1 MQFKL
6 NFYNNRYLI
15 MFKNRAEAGKLLA
28 KQLLKYK
35 NDKPVV
41 IGLARGGIPVAFEI
55 AYELCAC
62 LDVALVKKLGAPA
75 QEELAIGA
83 IVDGKNPKIF
93 LNNEI
98 IRHLNITKDYID
110 KIIKIKLLEI
120 RKREKTYRSGRDRI
134 DIAGK
139 IAIVVDDGIATG
151 ASIKTVIKSL
161 KSENPKKIIVAV
173 PVAPI
178 ETIAEL
184 KREVDE
190 VIVLSVPENFYAV
203 GAFYNDF
210 SQTSDEEVISFLD
223 KANDNLCS
231 IKS

>member
-1 MQFKL
+1 
-6 NFYNNRYLI
+6 

-28 KQLLKYK
+28 KKLLQYK
-35 NDKPVV
+35 NDKAVV

-55 AYELCAC
+55 AYALCAY

-83 IVDGKNPKIF
+83 IVDGKNPQIF
-93 LNNEI
+93 INNEI
-98 IRHLNITKDYID
+98 IGHLNITKDYID
-110 KIIKIKLLEI
+110 EIIKIKLSEI
-120 RKREKTYRSGRDRI
+120 RKREKIYRSGRDKI

-151 ASIKTVIKSL
+151 ASIKVVIKSL

-173 PVAPI
+173 PVAPV

-190 VIVLSVPENFYAV
+190 VIVLSAPENFYAV
-203 GAFYNDF
+203 GAFYDDF
-210 SQTSDEEVISFLD
+210 SQTSDEEVISLLD
-223 KANDNLCS
+223 KANENLCF
-231 IKS
+231 IKP